1 MASYVADMAK
11 VWVGGGRAQE
21 ASQAVLDALADA
33 GIASGVPFGSLA

>member
-21 ASQAVLDALADA
+21 ASQAVLDVLAGA
-33 GIASGVPFGSLA
+33 GVPFGSLA